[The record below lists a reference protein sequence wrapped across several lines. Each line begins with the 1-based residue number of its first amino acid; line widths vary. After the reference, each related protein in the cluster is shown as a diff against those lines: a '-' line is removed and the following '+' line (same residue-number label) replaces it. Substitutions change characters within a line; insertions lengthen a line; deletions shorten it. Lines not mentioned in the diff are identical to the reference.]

1 MPSPPCYRRPPHRH
15 HRIIPA
21 VLAGLCLSSVPALA
35 RVVIPNQGS
44 DAFVPAPTG
53 VPGETSSFVVPGP
66 ADTSMAGA
74 GFWDGFYQRNLLL
87 GDMGGLRTA
96 LAGYGMTLGLAEVSE
111 VAGNVTGGVHRGV
124 AYDGLT
130 EASLGLDT
138 QRAFGFYGGT
148 FNISALQYHGRSLSA
163 DNLLTLQTSSGIQ
176 ADRAT
181 RLWELWYQQRLLN
194 DKVDIKIGE
203 QSLDQEF
210 IVSQNAGLF
219 MNTMFGWPLVPSADL
234 PGGGPAYPLA
244 ALGGRV
250 RAALTPNITVL
261 AGVFNGSPTARFNS
275 GDAQQRNASGT
286 SFPLNG
292 GELVFGE
299 VQYSF
304 PGNGGMVYPGGS
316 EPLPG
321 TYKLGFWYDSEPFS
335 DLLYDTDHVSL
346 ASPNS
351 NGNPLQRRGN
361 YSIYAVADQ
370 TVWKISESGVRALS
384 AFARVMGAPQDRN
397 LISLS
402 VNAGLV
408 LREPIEHRD
417 EDSVG
422 IAMGYG
428 RISKNASDFD
438 KQSQA
443 LNGGFRRT
451 GETFIEVTYQA
462 QVTNWMQL
470 QPDVQYVFNPGA
482 GIANPNDVTE
492 KVRNELV
499 LGVRTNITF

>member
-1 MPSPPCYRRPPHRH
+1 MSSIPSRRHAVL
-15 HRIIPA
+15 PA
-21 VLAGLCLSSVPALA
+21 VLTGLCLSSVPALA
-35 RVVIPNQGS
+35 PAAFARVVIPNQGS
-44 DAFVPAPTG
+44 EAYVPAPTSSPDG
-53 VPGETSSFVVPGP
+53 TPSFVAPGP
-66 ADTSMAGA
+66 ADASMTGA
-74 GFWDGFYQRNLLL
+74 GFFDGFTQRNLLL
-87 GDMGGLRTA
+87 GDMGGLRPA
-96 LAGYGMTLGLAEVSE
+96 LAGYGVTLGLAEVSE
-111 VAGNVTGGVHRGV
+111 VLGNVTGGIHRGA

-148 FNISALQYHGRSLSA
+148 FNISALQYHGRSLSS
-163 DNLLTLQTSSGIQ
+163 DNLLSLQTASGIE

-181 RLWELWYQQRLLN
+181 RLWEMWYQQRLLN
-194 DKVDIKIGE
+194 DKVDIKIGQ
-203 QSLDQEF
+203 QSVDQEF

-219 MNTMFGWPLVPSADL
+219 LNTMFGWPLVPSDDL
-234 PGGGPAYPLA
+234 PGGGPAYPLS

-250 RAALTPNITVL
+250 RAALTPNVTVL
-261 AGVFNGSPTARFNS
+261 MAVFNGSPTARFNT
-275 GDAQQRNASGT
+275 GDPQQRNASGT

-292 GELVFGE
+292 GALVFGE
-299 VQYSF
+299 VQYAF
-304 PGNGGMVYPGGS
+304 PGNGAMVYPDGS
-316 EPLPG
+316 APLPG

-335 DLLYDTDHVSL
+335 DLLYDTNHVSL
-346 ASPNS
+346 ASPNT
-351 NGNPLQRRGN
+351 NGNPLQRRGD

-370 TVWKISESGVRALS
+370 TVWNISESGVRSLS
-384 AFARVMGAPQDRN
+384 VFGRVMGAPQDRN

-417 EDSVG
+417 EDSLG

-451 GETFIEVTYQA
+451 GETFIEATYQA
-462 QVTNWMQL
+462 QVTNWMQV

-482 GIANPNDVTE
+482 GVADPNDPTE